1 MESYNELMLL
11 FVGLGNPTH
20 QYEQTRHNIGFMVL
34 DAFAKKHEFPEFKLN
49 KKSDS
54 LLSESIVGQQ
64 KVLLAKPRTS
74 MNNSGDAVSILTT
87 NYKLQTTN
95 LLVVHDDIDLPLGK
109 LRISMGSGSAGH
121 KGVESIISA
130 LGTQDFVRVR
140 LGIQPKTGKPEQ
152 VEEFVLQRF
161 SQVESNVVEQTIQNA
176 CAALDSILRNGIEK
190 AMSEYN

>member
-1 MESYNELMLL
+1 MLL